1 MSKRKDH
8 LKALF
13 GGAGEGEAPS
23 PSQHPQP
30 AQAKPAQSN
39 PAQPNSTHANPAQSA
54 PEARLAAKLAP
65 SGTDAPARSSS
76 GAVKAMG
83 LSLSSMTREVEDA
96 RAIRESLAKGE
107 RVIEVDPHLIDPSIV
122 RDRLSL
128 EDDGD
133 EDFSALVD
141 SVRENGQQV
150 PVLLR
155 PHPTE
160 TGRFQVAYGHRRVRA
175 ANRLKRPV
183 QAIVRTLS
191 DDDLVL
197 AQGKENTERRNLS
210 FIERAFFA
218 DALMRHGFDRSV
230 VQRALSLHK
239 AEMTR
244 LLQVAEAVPADIASA
259 IGPAPKAGRPRWMA
273 LAEYLKREA
282 AVALAQDEI
291 QSVAF
296 RAADSDERFRR
307 LYERLAKRASS
318 KTKKA
323 EKTRSVEDRKG
334 RLLAKVTPG
343 SKPRLDFDEK
353 TRPGFADF
361 VAGLLPELS
370 ERFENE
376 RSDGN

>member
-23 PSQHPQP
+23 PSHKPQP

-39 PAQPNSTHANPAQSA
+39 SAQSNPTQSA

-65 SGTDAPARSSS
+65 SGADAPARSSS

-107 RVIEVDPHLIDPSIV
+107 RVIEVEPHLIDPSIV

-160 TGRFQVAYGHRRVRA
+160 NGRFQVAYGHRRVRA

-230 VQRALSLHK
+230 VQRALSL
-239 AEMTR
+239 
-244 LLQVAEAVPADIASA
+244 QVLKFLEFKFYI
-259 IGPAPKAGRPRWMA
+259 
-273 LAEYLKREA
+273 YL
-282 AVALAQDEI
+282 
-291 QSVAF
+291 
-296 RAADSDERFRR
+296 
-307 LYERLAKRASS
+307 Y
-318 KTKKA
+318 
-323 EKTRSVEDRKG
+323 
-334 RLLAKVTPG
+334 
-343 SKPRLDFDEK
+343 
-353 TRPGFADF
+353 
-361 VAGLLPELS
+361 
-370 ERFENE
+370 
-376 RSDGN
+376 